1 MDRSTFESSF
11 VESLDIRPPNWWV
24 EPPLRNLMRQF
35 ARAYRPLASSLNT
48 LLAVG
53 VS

>member
-1 MDRSTFESSF
+1 MDRATFESSF

-35 ARAYRPLASSLNT
+35 ARAYRLSRALQQYAEEE
-48 LLAVG
+48 L
-53 VS
+53 